1 MADYLA
7 GVDVG
12 TTGARCMIFDLRGNP
27 VAGHYCDYGAAIH
40 GRAGSSRIRIC

>member
-12 TTGARCMIFDLRGNP
+12 TTGARCMIFDLHGNP
-27 VAGHYCDYGAAIH
+27 VARHYCDYGATIL
-40 GRAGSSRIRIC
+40 GRVGWNSNRNC